1 MCDAINTSSRLQVNS
16 SRDRILK
23 ASFYFNEALTL
34 GMCLATL
41 GSLAGL
47 LLLQLTLVS
56 ACLKVGLVKL
66 RNSFSVWAASSAVAT
81 DLHSLVRSL
90 CKLAMALEPFQSRV

>member
-1 MCDAINTSSRLQVNS
+1 
-16 SRDRILK
+16 
-23 ASFYFNEALTL
+23 
-34 GMCLATL
+34 MCLATL

-66 RNSFSVWAASSAVAT
+66 RNSFSVWAASQRSAVAT
-81 DLHSLVRSL
+81 NLHSLVRSL
-90 CKLAMALEPFQSRV
+90 CKVAMALEPFQTRL